1 MRQINV
7 RVYDLADTPPREEQL
22 AWLLAACASDKS
34 PVDPK
39 ALEMAACRIIDN
51 SAVAMAAIN
60 SGSVAA
66 ARAEALAHPRD
77 NGASLYGLSPLV
89 AVHCEWAAWAN
100 ATAVREL
107 DFHDSFFGADV
118 AHTGDTMSG
127 VIAVA
132 QQMGCSG
139 KALAKGILT
148 AYEIHIALAHN
159 IPLAASKLDH
169 PGHIVPAVVCGA
181 GAMLDLS
188 TETIFQAVQHGV
200 HVSATTGQARRG
212 TITSWKAN
220 APGHVSMLAIHALD
234 RAMRGERSPGPI
246 YEGDHG
252 FLAAYVKEN
261 PDGYTVNLPEKG
273 EPKRM
278 ILETYTK
285 EHAAGYHG
293 QVPIDLAFKMRTKLA
308 RLDEIKSI
316 VHKTKWKTHVMMGAG
331 AGDKTKWDPEASRE
345 TLDHSAMY
353 CFAVALEDG
362 TWHHENS
369 YTPERAQRPDTVAL
383 WRKVTT
389 VEDAEWTRRYD
400 EPAPLDKDHGMRAVV
415 TYRDGTVI
423 EDEMAVPNAH
433 PRGARPFGPK
443 EYEQKFRTLT
453 EEIIEKD
460 EVDRFVNLANALG
473 DLTVD
478 EVRELLPV
486 MQREHI
492 VNGSRDNKG
501 IF

>member
-1 MRQINV
+1 MRQFNV
-7 RVYDLADTPPREEQL
+7 RVYDLAATPPQEEQL
-22 AWLLAACASDKS
+22 AWVLAECAADKS

-39 ALEMAACRIIDN
+39 ALEMAACRVIDN

-60 SGSVAA
+60 VGSVAA

-77 NGASLYGLSPLV
+77 NGAALYGLSPSV

-127 VIAVA
+127 IIAVA

-188 TETIFQAVQHGV
+188 TDTIFQAVQHGV

-212 TITSWKAN
+212 EITSWKAN

-261 PDGYTVNLPEKG
+261 PDGYMVNLPEVG

-278 ILETYTK
+278 ILQTYTK

-293 QVPIDLAFKMRTKLA
+293 QVPIDLAFKMRSQLN
-308 RLDEIKSI
+308 RLDEIES
-316 VHKTKWKTHVMMGAG
+316 VVLKTKWKTHMMMGAG
-331 AGDKTKWDPEASRE
+331 AGDKTKWDPKASRE

-353 CFAVALEDG
+353 CFAVALK
-362 TWHHENS
+362 T
-369 YTPERAQRPDTVAL
+369 
-383 WRKVTT
+383 
-389 VEDAEWTRRYD
+389 
-400 EPAPLDKDHGMRAVV
+400 
-415 TYRDGTVI
+415 
-423 EDEMAVPNAH
+423 
-433 PRGARPFGPK
+433 
-443 EYEQKFRTLT
+443 
-453 EEIIEKD
+453 
-460 EVDRFVNLANALG
+460 ALG
-473 DLTVD
+473 TTKKVICRSARSVPIQWRFGEKSQPLRMPNGRAAMMSPHHWKRIMVCALLSPIGTALLLKMKWRSRMLTHAALDHLAPRSMSKSSVHSPIRLLKKTRLTVSSI
-478 EVRELLPV
+478 LL
-486 MQREHI
+486 I
-492 VNGSRDNKG
+492 LWA
-501 IF
+501 I